1 MYSTGTEF
9 YKLIGEAQR
18 RRESVNTAAETAGQ
32 VKDMI
37 ESWTPFKVK
46 RISLKHG
53 EELTIVARATKHN
66 RGNDNED
73 RTGVATQKAVRA

>member
-18 RRESVNTAAETAGQ
+18 RRESVNTAAETAEHA
-32 VKDMI
+32 KDMI
-37 ESWTPFKVK
+37 ESWTPFKVQ

-53 EELTIVARATKHN
+53 EELTIVGKKIDE
-66 RGNDNED
+66 RGGNCSSI
-73 RTGVATQKAVRA
+73 A